1 MSDDIHL
8 LLKKSVEQIAGQWV
22 EQLNIVRANTVT
34 LEEQVLACLA
44 KTKTDI
50 AQLYDLGVKVAEEAQ
65 RGQELCASLSAGVAL
80 ITGEAAAVEDSALI
94 NEAAE

>member
-50 AQLYDLGVKVAEEAQ
+50 AQLYGLGVKVAEEAK